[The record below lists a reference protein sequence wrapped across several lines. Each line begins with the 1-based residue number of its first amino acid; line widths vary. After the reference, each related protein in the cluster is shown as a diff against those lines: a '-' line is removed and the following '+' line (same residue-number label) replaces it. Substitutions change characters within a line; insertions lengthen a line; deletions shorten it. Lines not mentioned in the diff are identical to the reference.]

1 MVQYGGLM
9 EGRSSRG
16 ALFYV
21 VRLRVM
27 VQYGVLLKGEGIKY
41 FLGVVKNCVQF
52 FFNLRQVEI
61 VLHPFWVGLVLW
73 LFYIGNL
80 AIEGM

>member
-27 VQYGVLLKGEGIKY
+27 VQYGVLLKGGCKV
-41 FLGVVKNCVQF
+41 FPWGVKELRSVF
-52 FFNLRQVEI
+52 FILRQVGVVLHSFILRQVGI
-61 VLHPFWVGLVLW
+61 VLHFFWVTMGVW
-73 LFYIGNL
+73 
-80 AIEGM
+80 